1 MIQTEQLHPRPSG
14 ARDRWQ
20 SLDGEWD
27 FARDPD
33 DRGLREGWHRADTDP
48 WDEQITVPYAWESPA
63 SGIEAHWL
71 PIGWYRRRIE
81 LPPEWAGERPFMII
95 GAVHHE
101 ATVWIDGVEVAHVV
115 GGHAG
120 LECELPRTVGGESML
135 VVVRV
140 VNPIDKRLIPHGKQ
154 RSLPADDFDSCQFTP
169 SSGIWQPVWVE
180 PRPETYIR
188 TLSLRP
194 NQDLTGFIAS
204 LEIEGAVEDATVE
217 IVVGDEPAITTS
229 VVEGRAVV
237 DLPIAQP
244 RLWSPSDPFLY
255 HVTATLH
262 SGGGI
267 GSADVLTST
276 TGLRRIEAQGS
287 ALYLNGEQLYLRGV
301 LDQGYWPETGLTA
314 PGPEALLRDL
324 ELARDAGFT
333 MIRKH
338 LKFEDPRQLHY
349 ADRLGML
356 MWVEPP
362 SIGRYAPE
370 SVSAFESLV
379 PEMILK
385 YGNHPS
391 VIIWGLYNEEW
402 GLDWQAAE
410 DPERAAAL
418 QRISELAHRLDPTR
432 LVVDDSGWSHVDT
445 DIVDWHVYTADLNKW
460 DDVVAR
466 VAAGTLDVLPIGLG
480 PDALDRPL
488 WAKEHDG
495 VVRPNL
501 NTEYG
506 VGHTSLERGW
516 HLRWQTQRLR
526 REDAISGYIYCEL
539 TDIEHEPAGTYTFDR
554 RRKDLGGTTPS
565 DVHCDTVLIPEL
577 IPIRPGADLLAT
589 VGQEIVLSVA
599 VSHRGSE
606 PFVGRVE
613 WSWERRDQDK
623 GSIDVTVKPHVCS
636 EPVSV
641 RTTVPPAGPTG
652 ACPRLWLIAINADG
666 TTAGQTFVDVGLES
680 R

>member
-14 ARDRWQ
+14 ARSRWQ
-20 SLDGEWD
+20 SLDGDWD
-27 FARDPD
+27 FARDPE
-33 DRGLREGWHRADTDP
+33 DRGLREGWNRGDTGP
-48 WDEQITVPYAWESPA
+48 WDERITVPYAWESPA

-71 PIGWYRRRIE
+71 PIGWYRRRFE
-81 LPPEWAGERPFMII
+81 VLPEWSDLRTFMII
-95 GAVHHE
+95 GGVHHE
-101 ATVWIDGVEVAHVV
+101 ATVWVDGVEVAHVA

-120 LECELPRTVGGESML
+120 LECELPRTGGESML
-135 VVVRV
+135 IVVRV
-140 VNPIDKRLIPHGKQ
+140 VNPIDKRFVPHGKQ
-154 RSLPADDFDSCQFTP
+154 RSLPADDFDGCQFTP
-169 SSGIWQPVWVE
+169 SSGIWQTVWVE
-180 PRPETYIR
+180 PRPELYVR
-188 TLSLRP
+188 SLSLQP
-194 NQDLTGFIAS
+194 NEDLTGFRAS
-204 LEIEGAVEDATVE
+204 IETGGVSEAATVSLA
-217 IVVGDEPAITTS
+217 VGDEPA
-229 VVEGRAVV
+229 VVTAVV
-237 DLPIAQP
+237 DGHAVIDLPIAEP
-244 RLWSPSDPFLY
+244 RLWSPDDPFLY
-255 HVTATLH
+255 EVTATLH
-262 SGGGI
+262 PGGSG
-267 GSADVLTST
+267 SDDVVTST

-301 LDQGYWPETGLTA
+301 LDQGYWPDGGLTA

-333 MIRKH
+333 LVRKH

-362 SIGRYAPE
+362 SIGRFTPE
-370 SVSAFESLV
+370 AVNAFESLV

-410 DPERAAAL
+410 DPERAATL

-432 LVVDDSGWSHVDT
+432 LVVDDSGWSHVET
-445 DIVDWHVYTADLNKW
+445 DIVDWHVYTDDLVKW

-466 VAAGTLDVLPIGLG
+466 SAAGTLDILPIGLG

-488 WAKEHDG
+488 WAREPDG
-495 VVRPNL
+495 KARPNL

-539 TDIEHEPAGTYTFDR
+539 TDIEHETAGTYTFDR
-554 RRKDLGGTTPS
+554 RRKDLGGTIPA
-565 DVHCDTVLIPEL
+565 DVHRDTVLIPDL
-577 IPIRPGADLLAT
+577 IPVRPGADLLAT
-589 VGQEIVLSVA
+589 AGQEIVVNVA

-606 PFVGRVE
+606 PFVGRLG
-613 WSWERRDQDK
+613 WSWEGSDHDA

-636 EPVSV
+636 EPLSV
-641 RTTVPPAGPTG
+641 RTTVPPARPAG
-652 ACPRLWLIAINADG
+652 AGPRLRLVALQTDD
-666 TTAGQTFVDVGLES
+666 TMAGHTFVDVELQAH
-680 R
+680 